1 MIGSH
6 AAAGFTLLIC
16 VWRIVR
22 WISPREPTFCG
33 VLVGDPGALSQVLI
47 NPIGNA
53 IRFTDHGQ
61 VTISAWTEL
70 EEGMQILLHVCVA
83 DTGVGIPEAKQSS
96 VFDAFVQA
104 DGSST
109 RRHGGTGLGLAIS
122 ANLVKL
128 MAAGSG

>member
-1 MIGSH
+1 M
-6 AAAGFTLLIC
+6 
-16 VWRIVR
+16 
-22 WISPREPTFCG
+22 
-33 VLVGDPGALSQVLI
+33 GDPGALSQVLI

-128 MAAGSG
+128 MGGQIWVESQPGHGSKFHFTAAFGASASL

>member
-1 MIGSH
+1 M
-6 AAAGFTLLIC
+6 
-16 VWRIVR
+16 
-22 WISPREPTFCG
+22 
-33 VLVGDPGALSQVLI
+33 GDPGALSQVLI

-109 RRHGGTGLGLAIS
+109 RRHGGTGRGLAIS

-128 MAAGSG
+128 MGGRIWVESRQGQGSEFHFTAGFGGA